1 MKVGD
6 KVYHKK
12 RGGIATITHSTIDS
26 TYDIVQSKKITRTK
40 YIATYPNGT
49 TFTFFGFDIGK
60 TVMKYKPFEQL
71 TFFDE
76 IEKEK

>member
-12 RGGIATITHSTIDS
+12 RGGIATVVDCVIHS
-26 TYDIVQSKKITRTK
+26 TYDARLDKKVTRTK
-40 YIATYPNGT
+40 YIATYTDGAII
-49 TFTFFGFDIGK
+49 TFFGYDIGK
-60 TVMKYKPFEQL
+60 SVMPYKPFEQL

-76 IEKEK
+76 IEKEN